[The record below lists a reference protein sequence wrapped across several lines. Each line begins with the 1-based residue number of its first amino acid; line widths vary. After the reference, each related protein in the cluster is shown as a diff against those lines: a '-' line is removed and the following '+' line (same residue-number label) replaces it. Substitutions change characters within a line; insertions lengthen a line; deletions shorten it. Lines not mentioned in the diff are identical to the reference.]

1 MTKEEILDL
10 YKKGYSVE
18 KIASNLDLKNKKKY
32 VFDIIYNNEK
42 PKWDKLKGELEWVL
56 LKKRMLN

>member
-32 VFDIIYNNEK
+32 VFEIIYDSEK
-42 PKWDKLKGELEWVL
+42 PKWDKLKEELE
-56 LKKRMLN
+56 

>member
-18 KIASNLDLKNKKKY
+18 KIASNLDLKNKRKY
-32 VFDIIYNNEK
+32 IFDIIYNNEK
-42 PKWDKLKGELEWVL
+42 PK
-56 LKKRMLN
+56 

>member
-1 MTKEEILDL
+1 MTREEILDM

-18 KIASNLDLKNKKKY
+18 KIASNLDLKNKKKH

-42 PKWDKLKGELEWVL
+42 PKWDKLKEEM
-56 LKKRMLN
+56 K